1 MHSALKKGQINSEF
15 DFRTVTILMEKYDTN
30 KDGEISFDEFFNL
43 VFSIN
48 NLFNEFL
55 DYDLDS
61 SQTIDPME
69 LESLLAKKGYQLS
82 RHFFEFFYR
91 ELRNR
96 MNISKITF
104 DIYVRISAKLDYLT
118 SICGQMRDE
127 IDFERFLIENFFEN
141 F

>member
-1 MHSALKKGQINSEF
+1 
-15 DFRTVTILMEKYDTN
+15 MEKYDTN

-43 VFSIN
+43 VFNIN

-61 SQTIDPME
+61 SLTIDPIE
-69 LESLLAKKGYQLS
+69 LETLLSKKGYQLS
-82 RHFFEFFYR
+82 NQFFEFFYR
-91 ELRNR
+91 ELKNR

-104 DIYVRISAKLDYLT
+104 DIYVRISARLDYLT
-118 SICGQMRDE
+118 SVCGQVRDGYR
-127 IDFERFLIENFFEN
+127 FEEFLVEKFFEN